1 MDPDKIDQT
10 IALIVEQQA
19 GLTVKLDRLHEEVQL
34 LARVSLRHD
43 ERLKNISDL
52 QDAQQAMVL
61 RLSEMQRENERRFQ
75 ENERRFQENERR
87 FAELRDL
94 VAETDRMVQRFI
106 AGLQHGNGQPPPK
119 P

>member
-34 LARVSLRHD
+34 LARVSLRQD